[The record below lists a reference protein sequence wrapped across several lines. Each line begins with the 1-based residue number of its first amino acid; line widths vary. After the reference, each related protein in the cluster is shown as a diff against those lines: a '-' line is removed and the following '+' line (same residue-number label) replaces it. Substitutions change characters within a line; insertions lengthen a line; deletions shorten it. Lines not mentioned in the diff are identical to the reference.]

1 MTKLHTH
8 KSSHCRSDL
17 VDMIFG
23 QSFLRNNFLSTDDK
37 IYFTSNAKDE
47 FYSDEIWIY
56 FLLNYIVHR
65 YFFPSKI
72 PSEFSK
78 KKFFWCTCINFF
90 FLGGSN
96 TMSIFTSGLFLLF
109 SFFIWTFQV
118 NAIYYIFILW
128 KRCWF
133 FSISIYNYLSPLY
146 FSV

>member
-37 IYFTSNAKDE
+37 IYFTYNAKDE
-47 FYSDEIWIY
+47 FYSDEIWID
-56 FLLNYIVHR
+56 FLSNYIVHR

-78 KKFFWCTCINFF
+78 
-90 FLGGSN
+90 FLAFDVHA
-96 TMSIFTSGLFLLF
+96 SIFFPWRKQYNVYIYIR
-109 SFFIWTFQV
+109 FIF
-118 NAIYYIFILW
+118 AF
-128 KRCWF
+128 
-133 FSISIYNYLSPLY
+133 
-146 FSV
+146 